1 VALDRKKSEISRETE
16 HTPHFFSACEL
27 LLSICPQ
34 QRESMVHRSFFWP
47 GPALSIKP
55 LFYFLALH
63 LLGEG
68 WWLLPVTYSF
78 CVIHGTHAAKKS
90 DGSGRPQFDGIP
102 LAPFLLSTFTPRIFI
117 GFPRPAD
124 FFPASA
130 AQTEPAEILTT
141 KEKSRPLTCR

>member
-1 VALDRKKSEISRETE
+1 VAAAGDV
-16 HTPHFFSACEL
+16 FL
-27 LLSICPQ
+27 L
-34 QRESMVHRSFFWP
+34 RDTRNA
-47 GPALSIKP
+47 G
-55 LFYFLALH
+55 
-63 LLGEG
+63 G
-68 WWLLPVTYSF
+68 
-78 CVIHGTHAAKKS
+78 KKS

-130 AQTEPAEILTT
+130 AQAEPAEISTT